1 MREGAVIDVV
11 ASALAVVCFGA
22 AAVVD
27 WPWPGPSRQD
37 RRYGNFFCSLGWW
50 CLAVAFLARATT

>member
-1 MREGAVIDVV
+1 MIDVV